1 MTGTVEL
8 HPDPGGPLPE
18 GWQHRWCEVDG
29 VRLHFVEAGTG
40 PLVVLLHGFP
50 EFWYSWRRQI
60 GPLVAAGSRV
70 VALDQRGYN
79 LSGKPPGVHAYRIE
93 RLVDDVAGLILALGE
108 SAADVVGHDWGGA
121 IAWMLAIRH
130 PQRVRRLAVLN
141 GPHPRRM
148 AEELRLPRQLRRS
161 WYMFLFQLPWLPEWL
176 LARDGYRGLLTT
188 MSRDVVTAGAFTDA
202 DLAAY
207 RAAIAMPGALT
218 SALNYY
224 RALFRRNPLA
234 LLRQVGRIDQPSLLI
249 WGERDRYLGLPLTEG
264 LSRWVAD
271 LRVERIPEASHWVQ
285 VDVPDRVN
293 ALLIDF
299 FQAAPRAAV
308 IGHDS

>member
-1 MTGTVEL
+1 MTGTVEPP
-8 HPDPGGPLPE
+8 PDPGGPLPE
-18 GWQHRWCEVDG
+18 GWQHRWCEVDA

-60 GPLVAAGSRV
+60 GLLVAAGRRV

-79 LSGKPPGVHAYRIE
+79 LSEKPAGVHAYRVE

-176 LARDGYRGLLTT
+176 LARDRYRGLLAT
-188 MSRDVVTAGAFTDA
+188 MSRDVVTVGAFSDA

-218 SALNYY
+218 SAVNYY
-224 RALFRRNPLA
+224 RALFRRNPFA
-234 LLRQVGRIDQPSLLI
+234 LLRQVGRIDHPTLLI

-293 ALLIDF
+293 ALLIEF
-299 FQAAPRAAV
+299 FQMASRAAV
-308 IGHDS
+308 TGHDS

>member
-79 LSGKPPGVHAYRIE
+79 LSGKPPGVHAYRVE

-130 PQRVRRLAVLN
+130 PLRVRRLAVLN

-176 LARDGYRGLLTT
+176 LARDGFRGLLST
-188 MSRDVVTAGAFTDA
+188 MSRDVVTAGAFSDA

-234 LLRQVGRIDQPSLLI
+234 LLRQLSRIDQPSLLI
-249 WGERDRYLGLPLTEG
+249 WGERDGYLGLPLTEG
-264 LSRWVAD
+264 LSRWVAE
-271 LRVERIPEASHWVQ
+271 LRVERIPDAGHWVQ
-285 VDVPDRVN
+285 LDVPERVN

-299 FQAAPRAAV
+299 LNSFPRSTET
-308 IGHDS
+308 GHHS